1 MGILFDNV
9 PPMLKLKSST
19 TAVLVVAALSAI
31 AAPSASAL
39 PYSKAQLL
47 KDSLQVSDV
56 PSSYFINKPKTRALS
71 YSVQPNTNRFEM
83 CVDKDGHKVFGRT
96 PVQRANSAISLY
108 QQGSGS
114 DISATRSV
122 SSDIYSYATT
132 AKAKAA
138 WKALLAAKKRCA
150 PKAGTTLPFQ
160 GVNVDVEATQQLKT
174 SKVSSGIPGYTIEQ
188 KVALAAGESGPGGL
202 SIWVDGFSAY
212 RMVAS
217 TIVRAQFA
225 NYTTISLADSQ
236 LTNSWRNFTAAV
248 ALKIA
253 RRVR

>member
-1 MGILFDNV
+1 
-9 PPMLKLKSST
+9 
-19 TAVLVVAALSAI
+19 
-31 AAPSASAL
+31 
-39 PYSKAQLL
+39 
-47 KDSLQVSDV
+47 
-56 PSSYFINKPKTRALS
+56 
-71 YSVQPNTNRFEM
+71 M

-122 SSDIYSYATT
+122 SSDIYSYATK

-138 WKALLAAKKRCA
+138 WRALLAAKKRCA
-150 PKAGTTLPFQ
+150 PTAGTTLPFQ

-174 SKVSSGIPGYTIEQ
+174 SQVSSGIPGYTIEQ

-202 SIWVDGFSAY
+202 SIWVDGFTAY
-212 RMVAS
+212 RMVCK

-253 RRVR
+253 KRVR

>member
-1 MGILFDNV
+1 
-9 PPMLKLKSST
+9 MLKLKSST

-47 KDSLQVSDV
+47 KDSLQVNDV
-56 PSSYFINKPKTRALS
+56 PSSYFINKPKTRELS
-71 YSVQPNTNRFEM
+71 YSAKPNTKPFEM
-83 CVDKDGHKVFGRT
+83 CVDKDGHKVFGVA
-96 PVQRANSAISLY
+96 PAQRANSAISLY

-122 SSDIYSYATT
+122 STDIYAYATK

-150 PKAGTTLPFQ
+150 PKAGTSLPFQ
-160 GVNVDVEATQQLKT
+160 GVNVE
-174 SKVSSGIPGYTIEQ
+174 S
-188 KVALAAGESGPGGL
+188 KVALAAGNSGPGGL
-202 SIWVDGFSAY
+202 SIWVDGFTAY

-225 NYTTISLADSQ
+225 NYTTVSLADSQ
-236 LTNSWRNFTAAV
+236 LTASWRNFTAAA
-248 ALKIA
+248 ALKVA
-253 RRVR
+253 KRVR

>member
-1 MGILFDNV
+1 
-9 PPMLKLKSST
+9 MLKLKSST

-39 PYSKAQLL
+39 PYSRDQLL

-56 PSSYFINKPKTRALS
+56 PSSYFINKPKMRELS

-83 CVDKDGHKVFGRT
+83 CVDKDGHKVFGGA
-96 PVQRANSAISLY
+96 PAQRANSAISLY

-122 SSDIYSYATT
+122 STDIYAYATK

-138 WKALLAAKKRCA
+138 WKALRRSAKKSCA
-150 PKAGTTLPFQ
+150 PTAGTTLPFQ
-160 GVNVDVEATQQLKT
+160 GVNVAVEATQELKT

-188 KVALAAGESGPGGL
+188 KVALAAGESGPSGL
-202 SIWVDGFSAY
+202 SIWVDGFTAY

-225 NYTTISLADSQ
+225 NYTTVSLADSQ
-236 LTNSWRNFTAAV
+236 LTASWRNFTAAA
-248 ALKIA
+248 ALKVA
-253 RRVR
+253 KRVR

>member
-1 MGILFDNV
+1 
-9 PPMLKLKSST
+9 MLKLKSSI
-19 TAVLVVAALSAI
+19 TAALLVAALSAI
-31 AAPSASAL
+31 AAPAASAL

-47 KDSLQVSDV
+47 KDSLQVGDV
-56 PSSYFINKPKTRALS
+56 PASFFVNKPKTRELS
-71 YSVQPNTNRFEM
+71 YSVQPNTKPFEM

-96 PVQRANSAISLY
+96 PAQRANSAISLY

-122 SSDIYSYATT
+122 SSDIYSYATA

-138 WKALLAAKKRCA
+138 WKALLDAKKRCA

-174 SKVSSGIPGYTIEQ
+174 SKSSGGIPGYTIEQ

-202 SIWVDGFSAY
+202 SIWVDGFTAY
-212 RMVAS
+212 RMVCK
-217 TIVRAQFA
+217 TILRAQFA
-225 NYTTISLADSQ
+225 NYSTISLADSQ
-236 LTNSWRNFTAAV
+236 LTATWRNFTAAE

-253 RRVR
+253 KRVR

>member
-1 MGILFDNV
+1 M
-9 PPMLKLKSST
+9 MKLKSST
-19 TAVLVVAALSAI
+19 TAVLVVAALSAV

-56 PSSYFINKPKTRALS
+56 PSSYFINKPKTRELS

-122 SSDIYSYATT
+122 SSDIYSYATK

-138 WKALLAAKKRCA
+138 WRALLAAKKRCA
-150 PKAGTTLPFQ
+150 PTAGTTLPFQ

-174 SKVSSGIPGYTIEQ
+174 SQVSSGIPGYTIEQ

-202 SIWVDGFSAY
+202 SIWVDGFTAY
-212 RMVAS
+212 RMVCK

-225 NYTTISLADSQ
+225 NYSTVSLADSM
-236 LTNSWRNFTAAV
+236 LTATWRNFTTAT

-253 RRVR
+253 KRVR

>member
-1 MGILFDNV
+1 
-9 PPMLKLKSST
+9 MLKLKSSI
-19 TAVLVVAALSAI
+19 TAALLVAALSAI
-31 AAPSASAL
+31 AAPAARAL

-47 KDSLQVSDV
+47 KDSLQVGDV
-56 PSSYFINKPKTRALS
+56 PASFFVNKPKERATA

-83 CVDKDGHKVFGRT
+83 CVDKDGHKVFGVA
-96 PVQRANSAISLY
+96 PAQRANSAISLY
-108 QQGSGS
+108 QVGSGS

-122 SSDIYSYATT
+122 SSDIYAYATT

-138 WKALLAAKKRCA
+138 WRALLAAKRRCA
-150 PKAGTTLPFQ
+150 PKAGTTVPFQ

-188 KVALAAGESGPGGL
+188 KIALAAGESGPGGL
-202 SIWVDGFSAY
+202 SIWVDGFTAY
-212 RMVAS
+212 RMVCK

-225 NYTTISLADSQ
+225 NYSTISLADSQ
-236 LTNSWRNFTAAV
+236 LTATWRNFTAAE

-253 RRVR
+253 NRVR